1 MTTTTSQQYVY
12 AGTKSIST
20 IFSMKIILPIILT
33 ILTGTICFG
42 QTKQVPTNLSQA
54 IRLLDSDCPDS
65 LKHTIKTTPDNDL
78 KKLGY
83 PWGGKY
89 KTVFE
94 WTNSNS
100 DSKLKKYLSD
110 RGVSAHQ
117 DIVVFLAFKNHLLGQ
132 PIDERMLLKPYQEI
146 EKKWSDEDKV
156 RYTTDSLRGVYIPK
170 DLEDCFK
177 QIDSFWNDST
187 RMKVKQWTED
197 EFAGHA
203 HFGFGMWMRNNWQ
216 LWGGSRLS
224 KYFNEMG
231 ISHPDDM
238 SGIILDSYH
247 RNLNNKEI
255 KLEEQVQH
263 YKDYWRQ
270 AKVDDLKRTREEFSK
285 YSIGDTVLFK
295 YNFGYSTPEQEKKY
309 DNDSCLAKGKVVG
322 LKKETFQLTVLL
334 IDSCDKKGIVYSD
347 NENTQ
352 ILNPK
357 TKKWEKPKKRVIKY
371 MKTGQVRTFDYE
383 QWDTL

>member
-1 MTTTTSQQYVY
+1 MGGGCAQS
-12 AGTKSIST
+12 
-20 IFSMKIILPIILT
+20 FSMKILLLIILSVLAGIT
-33 ILTGTICFG
+33 CFG
-42 QTKQVPTNLSQA
+42 QTKKVPANLSQA
-54 IRLLDSDCPDS
+54 IKFLDSDCPDS
-65 LKHTIKTTPDNDL
+65 LKRRIKMTPNNDL

-83 PWGGKY
+83 PWGGQY

-94 WTNSNS
+94 WTKRDSNS
-100 DSKLKKYLSD
+100 KLEKYLSD

-117 DIVVFLAFKNHLLGQ
+117 DIVIFLAFKKYLLEQ
-132 PIDERMLLKPYQEI
+132 TINETTLLKPYQEI
-146 EKKWSDEDKV
+146 EKQWNYEDKV

-187 RMKVKQWTED
+187 KLKVKHWTED
-197 EFAGHA
+197 EFSARVHL
-203 HFGFGMWMRNNWQ
+203 GFGMWLRNNWQ

-231 ISHPDDM
+231 ITHSDDM

-247 RNLNNKEI
+247 RHLNNNEI

-263 YKDYWRQ
+263 YRDYWE
-270 AKVDDLKRTREEFSK
+270 KVKMEELKRKQEEFSE
-285 YSIGDTVLFK
+285 YSVGDTVLFK
-295 YNFGYSTPEQEKKY
+295 YNFGYSTFEQEEKY
-309 DNDSCLAKGKVVG
+309 NNDSCLAKGKVVG
-322 LKKETFQLTVLL
+322 LNKESFQLTVSL
-334 IDSCDKKGIVYSD
+334 IESCDKKGIVYSD

-352 ILNPK
+352 IFNPK
-357 TKKWEKPKKRVIKY
+357 TKRWEKPKKRVIKY
-371 MKTGQVRTFDYE
+371 MKTGQVKTFDYG

>member
-1 MTTTTSQQYVY
+1 
-12 AGTKSIST
+12 
-20 IFSMKIILPIILT
+20 MKILLLTILT
-33 ILTGTICFG
+33 ILTGTTCFG

-54 IRLLDSDCPDS
+54 IKLLDSDCPDS
-65 LKHTIKTTPDNDL
+65 LKQTIKTTPDNDL

-94 WTNSNS
+94 WTNRDS

-132 PIDERMLLKPYQEI
+132 TIDEKTLLKPYQEI
-146 EKKWSDEDKV
+146 EKKWNDEDKV

-170 DLEDCFK
+170 HLEDCFR

-187 RMKVKQWTED
+187 KLKVKQWTED
-197 EFAGHA
+197 EFSGRVH
-203 HFGFGMWMRNNWQ
+203 HGFGMWMRNNWQ

-224 KYFNEMG
+224 KYFNGMG
-231 ISHPDDM
+231 ITHPDDM

-247 RNLNNKEI
+247 RYLNSKEI
-255 KLEEQVQH
+255 KLDEQIQYYKAYWEET
-263 YKDYWRQ
+263 KL
-270 AKVDDLKRTREEFSK
+270 DDTKRKKEEFEE
-285 YSIGDTVLFK
+285 YSIGDTVEYRYTPGF
-295 YNFGYSTPEQEKKY
+295 STPEQEAKY
-309 DNDSCLAKGKVVG
+309 DNDSCIAKGKIVAMD
-322 LKKETFQLTVLL
+322 TSNFWLTILL
-334 IDSCDKKGIVYSD
+334 LESCDKKGIVYSD
-347 NENTQ
+347 NKDTQ

-357 TKKWEKPKKRVIKY
+357 TKKWEKPKKRMIKY
-371 MKTGQVRTFDYE
+371 MKPGQVKQFDYDYWST
-383 QWDTL
+383 Q

>member
-1 MTTTTSQQYVY
+1 
-12 AGTKSIST
+12 
-20 IFSMKIILPIILT
+20 MKILILIILT
-33 ILTGTICFG
+33 TLTETICFG
-42 QTKQVPTNLSQA
+42 QTKQVPANLSQA
-54 IRLLDSDCPDS
+54 IKILDSDCPDS
-65 LKHTIKTTPDNDL
+65 LKRAIKSTPDQDL

-94 WTNSNS
+94 WTNSDS

-110 RGVSAHQ
+110 KGVSAHQ

-132 PIDERMLLKPYQEI
+132 NIDEKTLLNPYQEI
-146 EKKWSDEDKV
+146 EKKWDDEDKV

-170 DLEDCFK
+170 DLVDCFK

-187 RMKVKQWTED
+187 KLKVKQSTED
-197 EFAGHA
+197 EFTGRA
-203 HFGFGMWMRNNWQ
+203 HHGFGMWMRNNWQ

-231 ISHPDDM
+231 INHPDDM

-247 RNLNNKEI
+247 RHLNNKEI
-255 KLEEQVQH
+255 KLDEQIQY
-263 YKDYWRQ
+263 YKDYW
-270 AKVDDLKRTREEFSK
+270 AKAKADDLKRKREEFEA
-285 YSIGDTVLFK
+285 YSVGDTVLFR
-295 YNFGYSTPEQEKKY
+295 YNFGFSTPEQEEKY
-309 DNDSCLAKGKVVG
+309 DNDSCSAKGKVVG
-322 LKKETFQLTVLL
+322 LNRETFQLTVLL
-334 IDSCDKKGIVYSD
+334 IESCDKKGIVYSD

-357 TKKWEKPKKRVIKY
+357 TKKWEKPKKRIITY
-371 MKTGQVRTFDYE
+371 MKIGHEKQFDYD
-383 QWDTL
+383 QWGTL